1 MALQI
6 SAFSTRRTPC
16 QKGLSLTTPKSSRP
30 QAAAALI
37 GIAPAEPVLS
47 PTWLASTPE
56 RQAGPMRQHRPSLL
70 IPTLQP
76 VRTIG
81 MWQICL
87 TVPPVP
93 TKVTPRTWISTG

>member
-1 MALQI
+1 MQAEIMQIALQVSVCLFNQANAVPEGTVSDYI
-6 SAFSTRRTPC
+6 EGHRGRKRLHANWRRP
-16 QKGLSLTTPKSSRP
+16 GRASPKP
-30 QAAAALI
+30 NMA
-37 GIAPAEPVLS
+37 
-47 PTWLASTPE
+47 ASTPE

-87 TVPPVP
+87 TVPSMP
-93 TKVTPRTWISTG
+93 T